1 MVPLIEDGWNRLPRK
16 IRQLENIQ
24 KQPPATEDIL
34 LKETFL
40 EFVEKLVML
49 DVLVDPYM
57 SENFV

>member
-16 IRQLENIQ
+16 IRQLEKIQ

-49 DVLVDPYM
+49 DVLVDPYL

>member
-1 MVPLIEDGWNRLPRK
+1 MVPLIEDGWDRLPRK
-16 IRQLENIQ
+16 IRQLEKIQ